1 MKRKMNVA
9 LLLAGAAAG
18 VLLSACNQKEENAD
32 TAEAVVSIEKEAVQ
46 AEEPQAEVSEDKE
59 TKQQMD
65 EIDMPISEAPDD
77 VRVYGQIKEILEGQ
91 ILIENDNE
99 KDPYRQILLNISDDT
114 MILDAVN
121 AEEKTL
127 EDMKNGE
134 TLYAYV
140 SLAMT
145 RSLPPMSN
153 AEVIFCGIPSDTA
166 APEYAGIVSIEKSE
180 DGSYRLITNRDIIYH
195 VNEETEILDFTS
207 REKMEASQIAEGDK
221 VIAWY
226 QIVME
231 SFPAQTAPAKMI
243 VMR

>member
-153 AEVIFCGIPSDTA
+153 AEVIFA
-166 APEYAGIVSIEKSE
+166 EFL
-180 DGSYRLITNRDIIYH
+180 LIQRHRNMQ
-195 VNEETEILDFTS
+195 VL
-207 REKMEASQIAEGDK
+207 
-221 VIAWY
+221 
-226 QIVME
+226 
-231 SFPAQTAPAKMI
+231 
-243 VMR
+243 